1 MGFASRVGFCLANKA
16 TTAQG
21 GGGGGGGSP
30 VSCLVR
36 NLRKLRGFSGPGPC
50 RVTVGPTLWKGY
62 LNLDDGEEAAEVDDD
77 RNLDQ
82 PPEKDAEAA
91 KVDVDRKLDQL
102 PEKDA
107 EAAKVDG
114 DRITALQEKA
124 RARILDFLPIKS
136 VILMG
141 SLSKR
146 WREMYGLYWRD
157 VAVDVELPTDGDALR
172 KLEERAGQQDPK
184 RRLRYFFLLVVERKN
199 VQREYFNSCLEYAGK
214 CSPEVIHI
222 SNRGA
227 AGRKFKMNLTS
238 KQLVRLSLIG
248 VALGHFQGKFCE
260 GVSFPTLEE
269 IHIKNST
276 INKMDDLKNLVGA
289 CPILRVLD
297 LRGCKTITQI
307 DVDTAGE
314 HLMSLTVMDCERV
327 RLLTAGKHLRSFR
340 YSGNFLTSLSLPDND
355 SLADLFISFPQD
367 QSTPGPG
374 NSLKRLPDLSNLTFL
389 TLCSTSLRAVTVAGN
404 TIQTNL
410 RSLREL
416 QLLMFKLEPINLSDV
431 RRFLNTC
438 GYYPQLTK
446 LFVQLPERDC
456 TYTENTS
463 SENVEGE
470 QQDGFE
476 KLNVVKMT
484 NFKYDW
490 NEIRLL
496 QFLFKKAKLLQ
507 KLILVRPI
515 PVSVDRPFRLQVP
528 ANVQLTDC
536 ADDSTVKSFHSEL
549 LTWKTN

>member
-1 MGFASRVGFCLANKA
+1 MVKRQREEQPA
-16 TTAQG
+16 TAI
-21 GGGGGGGSP
+21 
-30 VSCLVR
+30 R
-36 NLRKLRGFSGPGPC
+36 SGDDDSNSDQ
-50 RVTVGPTLWKGY
+50 WKDF
-62 LNLDDGEEAAEVDDD
+62 LNLDGGEEAAEVDDD
-77 RNLDQ
+77 RNLA

-91 KVDVDRKLDQL
+91 KVDDDRKLDQP

-107 EAAKVDG
+107 GAAKVDG

-124 RARILDFLPIKS
+124 RVRVLDFLPIMS

-141 SLSKR
+141 SLSQR
-146 WREMYGLYWRD
+146 WREMYGIYWRD
-157 VAVDVELPTDGDALR
+157 VAVDVELPTDGDVLS
-172 KLEERAGQQDPK
+172 KLEERAGQQEPK
-184 RRLRYFFLLVVERKN
+184 RRLRYFSLVVVERKK
-199 VQREYFNSCLEYAGK
+199 VEAQYFNSCLEFAGK

-222 SNRGA
+222 SDRRESNR
-227 AGRKFKMNLTS
+227 RFKMHLTS

-248 VALGHFQGKFCE
+248 VVFSQFQGKLCE

-276 INKMDDLKNLVGA
+276 INQSIDLKNLVGA

-416 QLLMFKLEPINLSDV
+416 QLLMFQLEPINLSDV
-431 RRFLNTC
+431 RQFLNTC
-438 GYYPQLTK
+438 GYYPQLAK

-456 TYTENTS
+456 KYTENTS

-476 KLNVVKMT
+476 KLDVVKMT

-507 KLILVRPI
+507 KLILVRSI
-515 PVSVDRPFRLQVP
+515 PVPADRPLLLRVP